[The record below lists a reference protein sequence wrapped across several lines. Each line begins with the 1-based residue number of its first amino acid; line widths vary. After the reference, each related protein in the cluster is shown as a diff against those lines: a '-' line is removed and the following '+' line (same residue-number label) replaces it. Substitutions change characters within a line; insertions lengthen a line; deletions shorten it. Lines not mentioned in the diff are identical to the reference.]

1 MSELKYPNIFKP
13 LKVGSI
19 MLKNRLIAAPIDV
32 HVSKEKATSG
42 VSLIVLGDGFVTDET
57 NGRIWPHSINAY
69 ATENLLKTKE
79 KLEFWR
85 QGGSKVS
92 IELLH
97 CGMYAQLFGT
107 DWVYGVCAGERP
119 DGTKIVE
126 VDKEAMEKICDE
138 YYRCAATAKQ
148 LGFDMVTA
156 HFAHGWLPSEFLS
169 PTWNKRTDEFGGS
182 YENRIKFPR
191 MILQAI
197 RRAVGKDFPIDM
209 RINGKDWIGPG
220 QGIEEVARFLKDMSE
235 EHLVDMVNIS
245 AGADIV
251 FEGNIH
257 MATHAIDKHM
267 TNIELSKYVKEHVD
281 IPVTV
286 VGAVMTPDE
295 AEMVVRDG
303 YADAVWLGRS
313 LFADPEWVKKA
324 YAGKPEE
331 IRPCLRCLYCF
342 GVASGFKNFGC
353 SVNPRV
359 NKEDMFPLGEQAK
372 IKKRVT
378 VIGGGPGGM
387 KAALTASERG
397 HEVILIEKG
406 EKLGGTINFT
416 DYVPSKQDLH
426 RYKEYL
432 VRQVEKSNVD
442 VRLNT
447 EATPELIRSLDTD
460 VLMIAVGASPATPP
474 IKGIDGSNV
483 TQALDVF
490 PVMDQ
495 TEQKV
500 VIIGGGTIGC
510 ERAIDLAE
518 MGRDVTVV
526 EMTGTMNALANTLY
540 QVALKE
546 RMEQC
551 ETLHT
556 VVNTRCTE
564 ITEEGVKAVD
574 ADGKE
579 IMLPADRII
588 LAAGMKS
595 NTELAHSFYGIVP
608 ETYIIGDCNRVGKVK
623 EATQD
628 GFLFAT
634 NIE

>member
-1 MSELKYPNIFKP
+1 
-13 LKVGSI
+13 
-19 MLKNRLIAAPIDV
+19 MLKNRLIASPIDV

-42 VSLIVLGDGFVTDET
+42 VSMIVLGDGFVSDEA
-57 NGRIWPHSINAY
+57 NGRIWPHSVNAY

-85 QGGSKVS
+85 QGGAKVS

-97 CGMYAQLFGT
+97 CGMYAQLYGT

-119 DGTKIVE
+119 DGTKIIE
-126 VDKEAMEKICDE
+126 VGKEEMDKICDE
-138 YYRCAATAKQ
+138 YYRCAAAAKQ

-169 PTWNKRTDEFGGS
+169 PTWNHRTDEFGGS

-235 EHLVDMVNIS
+235 ESLVDMVNIS

-257 MATHAIDKHM
+257 MATHAIDNHM
-267 TNIELSKYVKEHVD
+267 TNIELSKYVKERLD

-295 AEMVVRDG
+295 AEMIVRDG

-324 YAGKPEE
+324 YEGRPED

-342 GVASGFKNFGC
+342 GVASGFANFGC

-359 NKEDMFPLGEQAK
+359 NKEDMFPLGETAK
-372 IKKRVT
+372 DRKRIVI
-378 VIGGGPGGM
+378 IGGGPGGM

-397 HEVILIEKG
+397 HDVILLEKG
-406 EKLGGTINFT
+406 GKLGGTINFT

-432 VRQVEKSNVD
+432 VHQIEKSNVD

-447 EATPELIRSLDTD
+447 EATPDLVRSLDPQ
-460 VLMIAVGASPATPP
+460 VLMIAVGASPAVPP
-474 IKGIDGSNV
+474 IKGVDGSNV
-483 TQALDVF
+483 IQALDVF
-490 PVMDQ
+490 PIMEKV
-495 TEQKV
+495 EQKV
-500 VIIGGGTIGC
+500 AIIGGGTIGC
-510 ERAIDLAE
+510 ELAIDLAE
-518 MGRDVTVV
+518 TGRDVTVI
-526 EMTGTMNALANTLY
+526 EMTDTLNALANTLY
-540 QVALKE
+540 QIALKE
-546 RMEQC
+546 RMDQC
-551 ETLHT
+551 KTLRT
-556 VVNTRCTE
+556 MVSTRCTE
-564 ITEEGVKAVD
+564 ITPEGVKAVG
-574 ADGKE
+574 ADGQE
-579 IMLPADRII
+579 VTVHADEVI
-588 LAAGMKS
+588 LAAGMRA
-595 NTELAHSFYGIVP
+595 NREIADSFYGIVP
-608 ETYIIGDCNRVGKVK
+608 ETYVIGDCSRVGKVK

-628 GFLFAT
+628 GFFFAA
-634 NIE
+634 NL